1 MPGPRRYPTLT
12 TQELLEYAAVLQTA
26 RSEGPWSRRI
36 LGESPQG
43 MGTGTGFLPPGG
55 CAWRLQLGAEGRE
68 GEGERR
74 GHAVKGLPPE
84 GQKAQHALG
93 WEAGGKGKCE
103 RGVGNVGVREAQQH
117 GASGRAGMIYERVR
131 G

>member
-68 GEGERR
+68 GEGEQS
-74 GHAVKGLPPE
+74 GHAVKGLPPKW
-84 GQKAQHALG
+84 QKAQVGGQRQGEVRARG
-93 WEAGGKGKCE
+93 RQCGGSRGAAARREWEGG
-103 RGVGNVGVREAQQH
+103 ND
-117 GASGRAGMIYERVR
+117 I
-131 G
+131 